1 MFIGG
6 YISAAGLGLTC
17 PEWPLCPNGLLPND
31 EFLVEWIH
39 RFVAATTSVLVAVTA
54 VFSWRSPNSNS
65 KIRFTSAFACGLIV
79 VQISLGALVI
89 DTLLHAV
96 LEVTGTSYIFHTTG
110 NHIVYVDLYDLGSD
124 GKTLTY
130 SFNISTQSPFGYIF
144 IISITI
150 GAIMLAIVIGIVY
163 IPKAAPKFMR
173 RT

>member
-1 MFIGG
+1 MLLK
-6 YISAAGLGLTC
+6 SAGSETM
-17 PEWPLCPNGLLPND
+17 PND

-96 LEVTGTSYIFHTTG
+96 LVAVHLGLGILLFAMTLLTTLFAFRIDVRAPTS
-110 NHIVYVDLYDLGSD
+110 
-124 GKTLTY
+124 
-130 SFNISTQSPFGYIF
+130 
-144 IISITI
+144 
-150 GAIMLAIVIGIVY
+150 GA
-163 IPKAAPKFMR
+163 
-173 RT
+173 